1 MSFHRFTLSSRVSFL
16 LLVLFGFALS
26 SQSQEKDQT
35 PRPKVG
41 LVLSGGGA
49 RGLAHVGVLLWMEEH
64 HIPVDYI
71 AGTSMGALV
80 AAFYATGA
88 TAPEIRQFVEEIDWD
103 DVLLSEPPYDQLSY
117 RRKEDHR
124 DYQVDIP
131 LGLAHGL
138 SAPNGFNPG
147 HGVGLLL
154 DRIVLNY
161 SGLPTFDDL
170 PIPFR
175 CVATD
180 LLQARPVTLQDGSLT
195 EALRATMAV
204 PGVFTPVERNGT
216 VLADGGLMDNI
227 PTDAAQ
233 AMGAQLIIAVDV
245 GTPLGDK
252 ASLDSISGVLT
263 QTLDVMTIDNDR
275 RSLRLADIVVTPDLE
290 RYSVAAYE
298 QAHAIID
305 LGYQAAVQRAAVLSK
320 FSLPDDQWQQHL
332 EARYARKR
340 SVAETV
346 AAVTVTGTDQ
356 ADARR
361 LRKRI
366 AKKYAGR
373 ELDTSHLETD
383 LTRIVGEGRFDS
395 LGYEL
400 LPTAGGSDLQIRA
413 EQKTYG
419 PPFINLAV
427 NINGSGV
434 GDVDAAA
441 GVRITA
447 MDIGGHGSE
456 WRSDVLLGASDLVA
470 SEFYQPLG
478 TRHLF
483 VAPSGF
489 FLDRARNVFDGETRI
504 AEYRDRRYGAGFDL
518 GIDSGRRSQIRLGYQ
533 LFNDDLRVFI
543 GEPTLPAVVGNTG
556 QFRLAATFD
565 GQDNPG
571 VPSRGLRVT
580 AELLHVIH
588 TPGIGE
594 SFQQLDVRSST
605 FIPLSAKGSLFMID
619 SAGTTFRQTPGPLQL
634 FSLGGP
640 FHLGAYTPDEFLGNH
655 FFLAALGY
663 RRELYG
669 LPDPLGKLYAGSWY
683 EAGSAF
689 NDPNHLLVR
698 GTFNAGLF
706 AETIV
711 GPMALFASVSPTGQ
725 ARINFSLGR
734 LF

>member
-1 MSFHRFTLSSRVSFL
+1 MSIRRFNHSLRTFHLVPLFL
-16 LLVLFGFALS
+16 AVALLAHG
-26 SQSQEKDQT
+26 QDQP
-35 PRPKVG
+35 PRRSKVA

-64 HIPVDYI
+64 HIPVDYV
-71 AGTSMGALV
+71 AGTSMGGLV

-88 TAPEIRQFVEEIDWD
+88 TAPEIRQFIEAINWD
-103 DVLLSEPPYDQLSY
+103 EVLLSEPPYDQLSY

-138 SAPNGFNPG
+138 SVPNGFNPG

-161 SGLPTFDDL
+161 SGLQTFDDL

-180 LLQARPVTLQDGSLT
+180 LLQAKPVTLQDGSLAQ
-195 EALRATMAV
+195 ALRATMAV

-216 VLADGGLMDNI
+216 ILADGGLMDNI
-227 PTDAAQ
+227 PTDVARG
-233 AMGAQLIIAVDV
+233 MGAELVIAVDV
-245 GTPLGDK
+245 GAPLGNK
-252 ASLDSISGVLT
+252 ASLNSIPDVLA
-263 QTLDVMTIDNDR
+263 QTLNVMTVDNDR

-290 RYSVAAYE
+290 HYNVAAYD
-298 QAHAIID
+298 QASAIID
-305 LGYQAAVQRAAVLSK
+305 LGYQAAAQRAEVLSK
-320 FSLPDDQWQQHL
+320 FSLSEGQWQQHL
-332 EARYARKR
+332 TDRYARKR
-340 SVAETV
+340 SPSQRVDTV
-346 AAVTVTGTDQ
+346 MVTGMDP
-356 ADARR
+356 ADTRR
-361 LRKRI
+361 LQKRV

-373 ELDTSHLETD
+373 PLDTPHLETD

-395 LGYEL
+395 LGYEML
-400 LPTAGGSDLQIRA
+400 STAGRGDLQIHA
-413 EQKTYG
+413 DQKTYG
-419 PPFINLAV
+419 PPFINLAF
-427 NINGSGV
+427 NIAGLGV
-434 GDVDAAA
+434 GQVDAAA

-456 WRSDVLLGASDLVA
+456 WRSDLLLGSSDLVA

-489 FLDRARNVFDGETRI
+489 FLDRARNVFQGDTRI

-518 GIDSGRRSQIRLGYQ
+518 GIDSGRRSQIRFGYE
-533 LFNDDLRVFI
+533 LFNADLRVFI
-543 GEPTLPAVVGNTG
+543 GEPTLPAVTGNTG

-565 GQDNPG
+565 GQDSPA

-580 AELLHVIH
+580 VELLHVIH
-588 TPGIGE
+588 TPGASE
-594 SFQQLDVRSST
+594 SFQQLNLRSST
-605 FIPLSAKGSLFMID
+605 FIPLSTKGSLFMID
-619 SAGTTFRQTPGPLQL
+619 SVGTTFRQTPGPLQL

-655 FFLAALGY
+655 YFLAGLGY
-663 RRELYG
+663 RREFYRM
-669 LPDPLGKLYAGSWY
+669 PDPLGRLYGGGWY
-683 EAGSAF
+683 EAGSTF
-689 NDPNHLLVR
+689 NDPNRLLVR

-706 AETIV
+706 ADTIV
-711 GPMALFASVSPTGQ
+711 GPMALFASVSPTGH

>member
-1 MSFHRFTLSSRVSFL
+1 MFSRRWLSLCTLCLLALFL
-16 LLVLFGFALS
+16 APRTQG
-26 SQSQEKDQT
+26 QDQPLRR
-35 PRPKVG
+35 PRIG

-64 HIPVDYI
+64 RIPVDYI
-71 AGTSMGALV
+71 AGTSMGGLV
-80 AAFYATGA
+80 GAFYATGA
-88 TAPEIRQFVEEIDWD
+88 TAPEMRKFIEAIDWD

-124 DYQVDIP
+124 DYQVEIP
-131 LGLAHGL
+131 LGLDHGL

-147 HGVGLLL
+147 HGIGLLL

-180 LLQARPVTLQDGSLT
+180 LLKAKPLTLHDGSLAQ
-195 EALRATMAV
+195 ALRATMAA
-204 PGVFTPVERNGT
+204 PGVFTPVDRDGT

-233 AMGAQLIIAVDV
+233 AMGANLIIAVDV
-245 GTPLGDK
+245 GTTLGEK
-252 ASLDSISGVLT
+252 ASLNSISGVLT
-263 QTLDVMTIDNDR
+263 QTLDVMTIDNDQ

-290 RYSVAAYE
+290 RYNVTDYD
-298 QAHAIID
+298 QASAIIS
-305 LGYQAAVQRAAVLSK
+305 LGYQAAARRSEVLSK
-320 FSLPDDQWQQHL
+320 FALNEDEWQQHL
-332 EARYARKR
+332 AARYARKR
-340 SVAETV
+340 SVSRKV
-346 AAVTVTGTDQ
+346 DVVTVTGTDP

-361 LRKRI
+361 LQKRL

-373 ELDTSHLETD
+373 ELNIPHLETD

-395 LGYEL
+395 LGYEML
-400 LPTAGGSDLQIRA
+400 SSGGRGDLQIGA
-413 EQKTYG
+413 ERKTYG
-419 PPFINLAV
+419 PPFVNLAV
-427 NINGSGV
+427 NVSGSGV
-434 GDVDAAA
+434 GDVDASA

-456 WRSDVLLGASDLVA
+456 WRSDVLLGSSDLVA

-489 FLDRARNVFDGETRI
+489 FLDRARNVFQGDTRI
-504 AEYRDRRYGAGFDL
+504 AEYRDRRYGTGLDL
-518 GIDSGRRSQIRLGYQ
+518 GIDSGRRSQIRFGYQ
-533 LFNDDLRVFI
+533 FFNADLRVFI
-543 GEPTLPAVVGNTG
+543 GQPTLPPVSGNTG

-565 GQDNPG
+565 GQDSPA

-588 TPGIGE
+588 TPGAGE
-594 SFQQLDVRSST
+594 SFQQLSLRSST
-605 FIPLSAKGSLFMID
+605 FIPLSPKGSLFMID
-619 SAGTTFRQTPGPLQL
+619 SAGTSFRQTPGPLQL

-640 FHLGAYTPDEFLGNH
+640 FNLGAYTPDEFLGNH
-655 FFLAALGY
+655 YFLAGLGY
-663 RRELYG
+663 RREIYRM
-669 LPDPLGKLYAGSWY
+669 PDPLGRLYGGSWY

-689 NDPNHLLVR
+689 NDPNRLTVR
-698 GTFNAGLF
+698 GAFNAGLI
-706 AETIV
+706 ANTIV
-711 GPMALFASVSPTGQ
+711 GPVALFLSVSPTGH
-725 ARINFSLGR
+725 ARVNFSLGR